1 MLILTAVASLII
13 ANPVTADDDSS
24 TDYILQR
31 YNTSLDHVVA
41 HAPPPDGR
49 GGATAEE
56 VRDALAQS
64 RWLQAN
70 EKHVKEF
77 IDWLNANWGN
87 FHSTSISPS
96 PTAAQ
101 TANAAETYTISG
113 KDVLLATAR
122 QSLARLMT
130 LSAQK
135 DKPEMFKQLRRLYSS
150 LLQEKVVF
158 TANPGTS
165 IVVENYGADGID
177 TIRLD
182 GVDQELYVA
191 DEDIKKNASK

>member
-13 ANPVTADDDSS
+13 ANTATADDDSS

-56 VRDALAQS
+56 VRDAIAQS

-87 FHSTSISPS
+87 FHTTAISPS
-96 PTAAQ
+96 ATAAQ
-101 TANAAETYTISG
+101 TATAAETNALLLMKTRCSLSETVITQVSLHNWMGAPLTAIS
-113 KDVLLATAR
+113 
-122 QSLARLMT
+122 
-130 LSAQK
+130 
-135 DKPEMFKQLRRLYSS
+135 E
-150 LLQEKVVF
+150 
-158 TANPGTS
+158 
-165 IVVENYGADGID
+165 
-177 TIRLD
+177 
-182 GVDQELYVA
+182 
-191 DEDIKKNASK
+191 ASFFMRAKA